1 MKRLLYEN
9 LGKISKKE
17 DLWKGKCTFN
27 YLLPHISFVLI
38 TVIIRTN
45 LFHFIVCCMAS
56 SLDLNLD
63 TLNLNEKLMME
74 LTKSYMIYMRAS
86 PMHASPLNHYKISHF
101 NHFTLKYLTTII
113 TKCNP

>member
-9 LGKISKKE
+9 LGKIGKKE

-27 YLLPHISFVLI
+27 YLLPHISFDLI
-38 TVIIRTN
+38 TVITRTN

-74 LTKSYMIYMRAS
+74 LTKSYMIYTS

-101 NHFTLKYLTTII
+101 NHFTLKYLTIII